1 MQDAGQR
8 PPVFGWDGWLI
19 QTLQPGKTVA
29 TCVIVSDDLNPVDS
43 DALGSERVRVGFG
56 IAVDHLVPAEG
67 EGVLEQRLRRRAP
80 KVQIRPAGR
89 WELVVSQ
96 VRGDV
101 EDGQAEAG
109 STCADGPVD
118 NPLADTAAL
127 DGTGVEGVA
136 ARRAQVERE
145 SARKTPIILHAKS
158 PKHAD
163 PLLKAILL
171 II

>member
-67 EGVLEQRLRRRAP
+67 EGVLEQRLRLRAP
-80 KVQIRPAGR
+80 KVQIRPAGS
-89 WELVVSQ
+89 WKFASGQ
-96 VRGDV
+96 VRSDV
-101 EDGQAEAG
+101 EDGQPEAC
-109 STCADGPVD
+109 SARADGPVD
-118 NPLADTAAL
+118 NPLDDAAAL

-136 ARRAQVERE
+136 AR
-145 SARKTPIILHAKS
+145 
-158 PKHAD
+158 
-163 PLLKAILL
+163 
-171 II
+171 